1 MAEQCEIPAG
11 NPDSPEIDEI
21 LRSVKTVAVVGLS
34 PKDDRPSHRVAAY
47 LQSAGYRIIPVR
59 PATGE
64 ILGERAYGGLS
75 EFPADVTIDLVDIF
89 RRHDE
94 VMPIVEAAVARGDVK
109 VIWMQ
114 EGIVNNAARDL
125 ALGKGLQ
132 VVMDRCAMK
141 EHRRMREEMK

>member
-64 ILGERAYGGLS
+64 ILGERAYGDLS
-75 EFPADVTIDLVDIF
+75 EIPADVTIDMVDIF

>member
-34 PKDDRPSHRVAAY
+34 PKDDRPSYRVAAY

-59 PATGE
+59 PAASE
-64 ILGERAYGGLS
+64 ILGERAYGDLS
-75 EFPADVTIDLVDIF
+75 EIPANVTIDMVDIF

-94 VMPIVEAAVARGDVK
+94 VMPIVEAAVSRGDVK

-114 EGIVNNAARDL
+114 EGIVNNTARDL
-125 ALGKGLQ
+125 ALGNGLK

-141 EHRRMREEMK
+141 EHRRMREEAK